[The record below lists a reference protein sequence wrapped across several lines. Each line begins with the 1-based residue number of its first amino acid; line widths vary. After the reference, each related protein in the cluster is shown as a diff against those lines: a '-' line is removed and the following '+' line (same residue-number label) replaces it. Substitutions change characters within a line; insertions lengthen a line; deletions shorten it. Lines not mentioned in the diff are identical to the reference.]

1 MNIILITFFVLA
13 SAFSLFIKV
22 VIFHHFKKFSLPGD
36 HVPMKVLSIFK
47 KGSII
52 LMFFTFVFLIILF
65 I

>member
-13 SAFSLFIKV
+13 SVFSLFIKT

-36 HVPMKVLSIFK
+36 HVPMKTLSIFK
-47 KGSII
+47 TGSIT